1 MVHISSGAG
10 QSFYSGYPN
19 VKFGLVLRLAVHVN
33 GNCVPSAV
41 KMLHL
46 WTAAC
51 QYVSY
56 FVRRTKYQLCVLIT
70 DCTCNYSC
78 VFMCKYYYVS
88 MTIGVFFSGPR
99 RWYLKRDAKRIVKG
113 MVLIS
118 RRSVNCKLKVSNGE
132 VHVSSKETCPAC
144 FQDDTSFGSNPSIC
158 FIFRRVR
165 DRVFSQ
171 AIRM

>member
-1 MVHISSGAG
+1 M
-10 QSFYSGYPN
+10 
-19 VKFGLVLRLAVHVN
+19 KFGLVLRLAVHVN

-78 VFMCKYYYVS
+78 VFKCKYYYVS

-99 RWYLKRDAKRIVKG
+99 RWPWYLERDAKCIVKG
-113 MVLIS
+113 TVLIS

-132 VHVSSKETCPAC
+132 VHVSFKETCPAC
-144 FQDDTSFGSNPSIC
+144 FQDDTSFGSNPSIW

-165 DRVFSQ
+165 DRVFTQ